1 MNFGSLIIGF
11 IIGCI
16 YTFIVWIVVMV
27 NAENRKEFNRIAEE
41 TEIAWKEYKEAKKA
55 QYSFFFRIIFMSSY
69 GREVANMRNNYVR
82 FTDDE
87 MENIIRRF
95 NTFTVIGILMIV
107 LMHL

>member
-1 MNFGSLIIGF
+1 
-11 IIGCI
+11 
-16 YTFIVWIVVMV
+16 
-27 NAENRKEFNRIAEE
+27 
-41 TEIAWKEYKEAKKA
+41 
-55 QYSFFFRIIFMSSY
+55 
-69 GREVANMRNNYVR
+69 MRNNYVR

>member
-1 MNFGSLIIGF
+1 MILKGIQILFL
-11 IIGCI
+11 
-16 YTFIVWIVVMV
+16 
-27 NAENRKEFNRIAEE
+27 
-41 TEIAWKEYKEAKKA
+41 
-55 QYSFFFRIIFMSSY
+55 FRIIFMSSY
-69 GREVANMRNNYVR
+69 GREVTNMRNNYVR

>member
-1 MNFGSLIIGF
+1 METLKYIGKQLLNTMIIG
-11 IIGCI
+11 IG
-16 YTFIVWIVVMV
+16 IVWTMFGIHS
-27 NAENRKEFNRIAEE
+27 FNEE
-41 TEIAWKEYKEAKKA
+41 SGYTDYIRGH
-55 QYSFFFRIIFMSSY
+55 QSSFFRIIFMSSY